1 MTGAPR
7 DDLARFIHDELQ
19 EAADGR
25 EDVAYEQIEAYVDGT
40 LDDVDRE
47 IFDTRLVDDPGL
59 RAMVE
64 DLRALRPALAPA
76 TASPARVVTFE
87 PRADAGAARQT
98 PGRPTASRRWLL
110 PAGLAAAAA
119 VALLLWRPWTTAP
132 VPPPSQAQ
140 QQPPP
145 QQPAQPGLPP
155 PADPASPALTVALQD
170 GGRTVGLTS
179 DGTLAGFTGFGND
192 LQSRLTETL
201 RQGRLPASS
210 RAAQTVARAGELMSS
225 DVRATPFVPVGPRA
239 TAVSSATPAFRWTA
253 LAGATTYRVRVVDDR
268 LTTVAVSDPI
278 TTLTWRPE
286 APLPSRRVLTWQVEA
301 TTPDGARTTPEPP
314 LAEARFT
321 VLTPSERARVSEAL
335 ATAGGS
341 DLASAVVYAEAGLYD
356 DADAALTRVQRAN
369 PESSMAAALKA
380 DLSMRRFGRAA
391 GR

>member
-1 MTGAPR
+1 M
-7 DDLARFIHDELQ
+7 
-19 EAADGR
+19 
-25 EDVAYEQIEAYVDGT
+25 
-40 LDDVDRE
+40 
-47 IFDTRLVDDPGL
+47 
-59 RAMVE
+59 
-64 DLRALRPALAPA
+64 
-76 TASPARVVTFE
+76 
-87 PRADAGAARQT
+87 
-98 PGRPTASRRWLL
+98 
-110 PAGLAAAAA
+110 
-119 VALLLWRPWTTAP
+119 ALLLWRPWTTAP
-132 VPPPSQAQ
+132 TPPSQAQ
-140 QQPPP
+140 QPPP
-145 QQPAQPGLPP
+145 QQQPAQPGLPA
-155 PADPASPALTVALQD
+155 PAGPASPALTVALQD

-179 DGTLAGFTGFGND
+179 DGTLAGFNGFGAD

-201 RQGRLPASS
+201 QQGRLPASS
-210 RAAQTVARAGELMSS
+210 RAAQTVARDGELMSS
-225 DVRATPFVPVGPRA
+225 DVRAAPFVPVGPRA

-321 VLTPSERARVSEAL
+321 VLTPSERAGVSEAL

-369 PESSMAAALKA
+369 PESPMAAALKA
-380 DLSMRRFGRAA
+380 DLSMRRFGRPRAGERVAPGVPLLDGRCIPALGVALNRARALIA
-391 GR
+391 GRALGPPPGC

>member
-1 MTGAPR
+1 M
-7 DDLARFIHDELQ
+7 
-19 EAADGR
+19 
-25 EDVAYEQIEAYVDGT
+25 
-40 LDDVDRE
+40 
-47 IFDTRLVDDPGL
+47 
-59 RAMVE
+59 
-64 DLRALRPALAPA
+64 
-76 TASPARVVTFE
+76 TFE

-98 PGRPTASRRWLL
+98 PGRSTAPRRWLL

-132 VPPPSQAQ
+132 PPPSQAQ

-145 QQPAQPGLPP
+145 QQPAQPGLPA
-155 PADPASPALTVALQD
+155 PAGPASPALTVALQD

-179 DGTLAGFTGFGND
+179 DGTLAGFTGFGGD

-369 PESSMAAALKA
+369 PESPMAAALKA
-380 DLSMRRFGRAA
+380 DLSMRRFGRVA

>member
-1 MTGAPR
+1 MTGTPR
-7 DDLARFIHDELQ
+7 DDLAGFIRDELQ

-25 EDVAYEQIEAYVDGT
+25 EDVAYEQIEAYVDGA

-47 IFDTRLVDDPGL
+47 IFETRLADDPGL

-87 PRADAGAARQT
+87 PRADAGPARQI
-98 PGRPTASRRWLL
+98 PDRSTAPRRWLL

-119 VALLLWRPWTTAP
+119 VALLLWRPWTPAP
-132 VPPPSQAQ
+132 TPPSQAQ
-140 QQPPP
+140 QRPPQ
-145 QQPAQPGLPP
+145 QQPAQPALPA
-155 PADPASPALTVALQD
+155 PAGPASPALTLALQD

-179 DGTLAGFTGFGND
+179 DGTLAGFNGFGGD
-192 LQSRLTETL
+192 LQARLTETL
-201 RQGRLPASS
+201 QQGRLPASA
-210 RAAQTVARAGELMSS
+210 RAAQTVARAGELMSG

-253 LAGATTYRVRVVDDR
+253 LAGATAYRVRVVDDR

-301 TTPDGARTTPEPP
+301 TTPAGARTTPEPP
-314 LAEARFT
+314 LAEARFM

-356 DADAALTRVQRAN
+356 DADAALARVQRAN
-369 PESSMAAALKA
+369 PESPMAAALKA
-380 DLSMRRFGRAA
+380 DLSMRRFGRIA

>member
-1 MTGAPR
+1 MTGTPR
-7 DDLARFIHDELQ
+7 DDLAGFIRDELQ

-25 EDVAYEQIEAYVDGT
+25 EDVAYEQIEAYVDGA

-47 IFDTRLVDDPGL
+47 IFETRLADDPGL
-59 RAMVE
+59 RAVVE

-98 PGRPTASRRWLL
+98 PGRAPRRWLL

-119 VALLLWRPWTTAP
+119 VALLLWRPWTP
-132 VPPPSQAQ
+132 VPPPPSQAQ

-145 QQPAQPGLPP
+145 QQQRAQPGLPA
-155 PADPASPALTVALQD
+155 PAGPASPALTVALQD

-179 DGTLAGFTGFGND
+179 DGTLAGFTGFGGD

-201 RQGRLPASS
+201 QQGRLPASS

-268 LTTVAVSDPI
+268 LSTVAVSDPI

-321 VLTPSERARVSEAL
+321 VLTPSERAQVSEAL

-356 DADAALTRVQRAN
+356 DADAALMRVQRAN
-369 PESSMAAALKA
+369 PESPMAAALKA
-380 DLSMRRFGRAA
+380 DLSLRRFGRVA